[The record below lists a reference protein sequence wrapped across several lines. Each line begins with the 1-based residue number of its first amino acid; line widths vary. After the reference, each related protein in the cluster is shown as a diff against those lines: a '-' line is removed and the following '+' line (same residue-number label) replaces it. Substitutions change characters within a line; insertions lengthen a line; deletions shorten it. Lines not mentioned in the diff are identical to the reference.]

1 MITVKRKLDD
11 GNGNVHI
18 VQQEEYESL
27 RSLLKVINDNLNLQ
41 MNVDTQPADLQ
52 DYLENSDLIGDVF
65 EWVTGYIADTDVQM
79 GIIGIR
85 SKAVAL
91 DNLVRFIFVLSL
103 QSAKKQKCFQ
113 MVSSLLTTHLAAQFP
128 NNLCLRLKRV

>member
-79 GIIGIR
+79 GIIGNPNGYGNITDEFEIWDG
-85 SKAVAL
+85 S
-91 DNLVRFIFVLSL
+91 NLI
-103 QSAKKQKCFQ
+103 AKC
-113 MVSSLLTTHLAAQFP
+113 
-128 NNLCLRLKRV
+128 

>member
-41 MNVDTQPADLQ
+41 MN
-52 DYLENSDLIGDVF
+52 
-65 EWVTGYIADTDVQM
+65 
-79 GIIGIR
+79 
-85 SKAVAL
+85 
-91 DNLVRFIFVLSL
+91 
-103 QSAKKQKCFQ
+103 
-113 MVSSLLTTHLAAQFP
+113 
-128 NNLCLRLKRV
+128 